1 MVIVLGVQ
9 PNFWNRPFGEF
20 LVFTNDVF
28 LLDIYTG
35 FIFPVLSSKKKKNSF
50 PLVCEFMF
58 GQH

>member
-35 FIFPVLSSKKKKNSF
+35 FIFPVLSSKKKKK
-50 PLVCEFMF
+50 
-58 GQH
+58 